1 MIQLNRQPRR
11 LPKNKTKQKKRYA
24 GCLAHAVIW
33 RVLPRH
39 CQPTP
44 TQPKYIPD
52 VKYIRAFYSV
62 VSNRRHLNLYY
73 YSIQYAVCTN
83 VFGHLHAFLR
93 PPWVFSR
100 ALGCGARRRPA
111 CTPRS
116 KFGSRTGSVA
126 CALGVQSHGIW
137 YVITRLL
144 SAELEP
150 STIENP
156 HTSCSAPLLHC
167 C

>member
-1 MIQLNRQPRR
+1 MLHPAQMIQLNRQPRR

-73 YSIQYAVCTN
+73 YSIQYAVYSMQYVPMCLDICTL
-83 VFGHLHAFLR
+83 FSDPRGCFL
-93 PPWVFSR
+93 
-100 ALGCGARRRPA
+100 A
-111 CTPRS
+111 
-116 KFGSRTGSVA
+116 
-126 CALGVQSHGIW
+126 
-137 YVITRLL
+137 L
-144 SAELEP
+144 SAAGHAGGPPVHHGASLGP
-150 STIENP
+150 VR
-156 HTSCSAPLLHC
+156 APWRVLWAFKVTESGT
-167 C
+167 